1 MHAYG
6 NRRCAV
12 STAATAVHACAAL
25 DRRLVEAVR
34 GIRVLDTVAWP
45 VAVERRFLE
54 TLEAGHE
61 TLPRFEYRVPD
72 FSAPRAELAAIA
84 AAADASHPLG
94 AYLARSAASWQ
105 TAARMLEAVG
115 TPGVTVPSIELYGRP
130 GDALPGGGQTNLD
143 AANYFLEI
151 ADELGDGRAL
161 PEAEYC
167 IQADVLRDEVQ
178 AEVDACFGSGKVR
191 VEIDPE
197 LTAKA
202 AAGATRIRLRG
213 ATCFTEYDRSQL
225 LAHEAFVHTLTARNG
240 RAQPVLKSLSRTA
253 PRATA
258 TQEGLAVF
266 AELMS
271 GSIDIARLQRIS
283 LRILAIDMALNGAD
297 FVEVYRWFRA
307 HGQNIADSFYST
319 QRVYRG
325 VPVTGGA
332 AFTKDNVYL
341 AGLLTVH
348 TFFRWAFKRRR
359 LDLLQHLFAG
369 KLALEDAIAL
379 RPCFEDGSIAPP
391 RFLPP
396 WVQRSQGLAGKL
408 AFSLFANRI
417 RMGRIGE
424 WE

>member
-1 MHAYG
+1 MHAAAPPTELQ
-6 NRRCAV
+6 RCAD
-12 STAATAVHACAAL
+12 L

-34 GIRVLDTVAWP
+34 GIRVLATVAWP
-45 VAVERRFLE
+45 AAVERRFLE
-54 TLEAGHE
+54 DLRRGRE
-61 TLPRFEYRVPD
+61 TLPRFVYRAPAL
-72 FSAPRAELAAIA
+72 SAQRAELAGIA
-84 AAADASHPLG
+84 SMADASHPLG

-115 TPGVTVPSIELYGRP
+115 TAGVTAPSIELYGRP

-143 AANYFLEI
+143 AARWFLEI
-151 ADELGDGRAL
+151 ARELGDGQEL
-161 PEAEYC
+161 SEADYC
-167 IQADVLRDEVQ
+167 IPAEVLREEVQADV
-178 AEVDACFGSGKVR
+178 DAHFGNGAVR

-213 ATCFTEYDRSQL
+213 ATCFSEYDRSQL
-225 LAHEAFVHTLTARNG
+225 LAHEAFVHTLTALNG

-283 LRILAIDMALNGAD
+283 LRILAIDLALAGAD
-297 FVEVYRWFRA
+297 FIEVYRWFRG
-307 HGQNIADSFYST
+307 HGQSVADSFYST
-319 QRVYRG
+319 QRVFRG

-359 LDLLQHLFAG
+359 LDLMQHLFAG
-369 KLALEDAIAL
+369 KLALDDAIAL
-379 RPCFEDGSIAPP
+379 RPCFTDGSVVPP
-391 RFLPP
+391 KYLPP
-396 WVQRSQGLAGKL
+396 WIQRSQGLAAKL

-417 RMGRIGE
+417 RMGRIGD
-424 WE
+424 WDD

>member
-1 MHAYG
+1 MHAA
-6 NRRCAV
+6 RADAVQRCAE
-12 STAATAVHACAAL
+12 L

-34 GIRVLDTVAWP
+34 GIRVLSAVAWP
-45 VAVERRFLE
+45 AAYERRFLAD
-54 TLEAGHE
+54 LKRGREA
-61 TLPRFEYRVPD
+61 LPEVDYVVPD
-72 FSAPRAELAAIA
+72 LAGARVELAAIV
-84 AAADASHPLG
+84 AAADGSHPLG
-94 AYLARSAASWQ
+94 AYLARSAASWL
-105 TAARMLEAVG
+105 TAARMLDAIG
-115 TPGVTVPSIELYGRP
+115 TAGVTAPSIELYGRP

-143 AANYFLEI
+143 AARWFLAI
-151 ADELGDGRAL
+151 ARELGDGEAL

-167 IQADVLRDEVQ
+167 IPPEVLREEVQ
-178 AEVDACFGSGKVR
+178 AEVDAFFGADRIK

-202 AAGATRIRLRG
+202 AAGTSRIRLRG
-213 ATCFTEYDRSQL
+213 GASFSEYDRSQL
-225 LAHEAFVHTLTARNG
+225 LAHEVFVHTLTARNG

-266 AELMS
+266 GELMS

-283 LRILAIDMALNGAD
+283 LRILALDMALNGAD

-307 HGQNIADSFYST
+307 HGQNVADSFYST

-359 LDLLQHLFAG
+359 LDLLQRLFAG
-369 KLALEDAIAL
+369 KLALDDAIAL
-379 RPCFEDGSIAPP
+379 RPCFEDGSIARP

-408 AFSLFANRI
+408 AFSLFANKI
-417 RMGRIGE
+417 RMGRIGD

>member
-1 MHAYG
+1 MKASLAPAL
-6 NRRCAV
+6 RRYAE
-12 STAATAVHACAAL
+12 L
-25 DRRLVEAVR
+25 DKRLVKAVR
-34 GIRVLDTVAWP
+34 DIRVLDMVAWP
-45 VAVERRFLE
+45 AAVEQRFLAD
-54 TLEAGHE
+54 LERGRE
-61 TLPRFEYRVPD
+61 TLPRFEYRPPD
-72 FSAPRAELAAIA
+72 FFVQRADLLEIA
-84 AAADASHPLG
+84 AAADVSHPLG
-94 AYLARSAASWQ
+94 AYLARSAGSWHI
-105 TAARMLEAVG
+105 AARMLEAVG
-115 TPGVTVPSIELYGRP
+115 TAGVVEPSIELYGKP
-130 GDALPGGGQTNLD
+130 GDPLPGGGQTNLD
-143 AANYFLEI
+143 AARWFLGI
-151 ADELGDGRAL
+151 AREMGDGEAL
-161 PEAEYC
+161 PEADYC
-167 IQADVLRDEVQ
+167 IPAKVLREDVQ
-178 AEVDACFGSGKVR
+178 AEVDACFGVGKVR
-191 VEIDPE
+191 VEIDPG

-202 AAGATRIRLRG
+202 AAGATRIRLR
-213 ATCFTEYDRSQL
+213 ADTCFTEYDRSQL
-225 LAHEAFVHTLTARNG
+225 LAHEALVHTLTARNG

-297 FVEVYRWFRA
+297 FIEVYRWFREQ
-307 HGQNIADSFYST
+307 GQSVADSFYST

-359 LDLLQHLFAG
+359 LDLMHHLFAG
-369 KLALEDAIAL
+369 KLSLDDALAL
-379 RPCFEDGSIAPP
+379 QPCFAEGSIAPP
-391 RFLPP
+391 KYLPP
-396 WVQRSQGLAGKL
+396 WVRHSHGLAGKL
-408 AFSLFANRI
+408 AFSLFANQI

>member
-1 MHAYG
+1 MQTPRAPARKRYAG
-6 NRRCAV
+6 
-12 STAATAVHACAAL
+12 L
-25 DRRLVEAVR
+25 DKRLVRAVR
-34 GIRVLDTVAWP
+34 DIRVLDMVAWP
-45 VAVERRFLE
+45 AAVERRFLDD
-54 TLEAGHE
+54 LHHGRE
-61 TLPRFEYRVPD
+61 TLPHFEYHAPD
-72 FSAPRAELAAIA
+72 FSAQRAELAAIA
-84 AAADASHPLG
+84 VAADASHPLG
-94 AYLARSAASWQ
+94 AYLQRSAASWQ
-105 TAARMLEAVG
+105 TAARMLEAIG
-115 TPGVTVPSIELYGRP
+115 TDGVTAPSIELYGKP
-130 GDALPGGGQTNLD
+130 GDALPGGTQTNLD
-143 AANYFLEI
+143 AARWFLDI
-151 ADELGDGRAL
+151 AEELGNGAL

-167 IQADVLRDEVQ
+167 IPAEVLRDEVQ
-178 AEVDACFGSGKVR
+178 AEVDACFGAATVR

-197 LTAKA
+197 LTSKA

-213 ATCFTEYDRSQL
+213 ATCFSEYDRSQL

-283 LRILAIDMALNGAD
+283 LRILAIDMALSGAD
-297 FVEVYRWFRA
+297 FMEVYRWFRA

-325 VPVTGGA
+325 VPVNGGA

-359 LDLLQHLFAG
+359 LDLMQHLFAG

-379 RPCFEDGSIAPP
+379 RSCFADGSMAPP
-391 RFLPP
+391 KYLPP
-396 WVQRSQGLAGKL
+396 WIQRSHGLAAKL
-408 AFSLFANRI
+408 AFSLFANKI
-417 RMGRIGE
+417 RMGRIGD
-424 WE
+424 WDQV

>member
-1 MHAYG
+1 MADVALPPA
-6 NRRCAV
+6 RQRCAE
-12 STAATAVHACAAL
+12 L
-25 DRRLVEAVR
+25 DRRLVDAVR
-34 GIRVLDTVAWP
+34 GIRVLGTVAWP
-45 VAVERRFLE
+45 AAVERRFLAD
-54 TLEAGHE
+54 LERGHE
-61 TLPRFEYRVPD
+61 TLPRFEYHAPD
-72 FSAPRAELAAIA
+72 FSAQRAELSAIA
-84 AAADASHPLG
+84 SAADAAHPLG

-105 TAARMLEAVG
+105 TAARMLDAVG
-115 TPGVTVPSIELYGRP
+115 TAGVTAPSIELYGRP
-130 GDALPGGGQTNLD
+130 GDRLPGSAQTNLD
-143 AANYFLEI
+143 AAHYFLEI
-151 ADELGDGRAL
+151 AAELGDGEAL
-161 PEAEYC
+161 PESEYR
-167 IQADVLRDEVQ
+167 IPADALRGEVQ
-178 AEVDACFGSGKVR
+178 TEVDAFFGAGAVR

-202 AAGATRIRLRG
+202 AAGPTRIRLRG
-213 ATCFTEYDRSQL
+213 ATSFSEYDRSQL
-225 LAHEAFVHTLTARNG
+225 LAHEAFVHSLTALNG
-240 RAQPVLKSLSRTA
+240 RAQPILKSLSRTS

-283 LRILAIDMALNGAD
+283 LRILAIDMALGGAD
-297 FVEVYRWFRA
+297 FIEVYRWVRG
-307 HGQNIADSFYST
+307 HGQNVADSFHST

-348 TFFRWAFKRRR
+348 TFFRWAFKRHR

-369 KLALEDAIAL
+369 KLALDDAIAL
-379 RPCFEDGSIAPP
+379 GPCFADGTVAPP
-391 RFLPP
+391 KFLPA
-396 WVQRSQGLAGKL
+396 WVQHSQGLAGKL

>member
-1 MHAYG
+1 MKSAAP
-6 NRRCAV
+6 NATLRRCA
-12 STAATAVHACAAL
+12 TL
-25 DRRLVEAVR
+25 DKRLVEAVR
-34 GIRVLDTVAWP
+34 GLRVLDTVAWP
-45 VAVERRFLE
+45 AAVERRFLDD
-54 TLEAGHE
+54 LHHGRE
-61 TLPRFEYRVPD
+61 TLPRFEYHPPD
-72 FSAPRAELAAIA
+72 FSAQRSELDAIA
-84 AAADASHPLG
+84 SAADASRPLG
-94 AYLARSAASWQ
+94 AYLQRSAASWQ

-115 TPGVTVPSIELYGRP
+115 TDGVTAPSIELYGKP
-130 GDALPGGGQTNLD
+130 GDALPGGTQTNLD
-143 AANYFLEI
+143 AARWFLEI
-151 ADELGDGRAL
+151 AEELGNGEAL

-167 IQADVLRDEVQ
+167 IPAEVLRDEVQ
-178 AEVDACFGSGKVR
+178 AEVDACFGAATVR

-197 LTAKA
+197 LTSKA

-213 ATCFTEYDRSQL
+213 ATCFSEYDRSQL

-283 LRILAIDMALNGAD
+283 LRILAIDMALSGAD

-307 HGQNIADSFYST
+307 HGQNVADSFYST

-359 LDLLQHLFAG
+359 LDLMQHLFAG
-369 KLALEDAIAL
+369 KLALDDAIAL
-379 RPCFEDGSIAPP
+379 RPCFADGSVAPP
-391 RFLPP
+391 KYLPP
-396 WVQRSQGLAGKL
+396 WIQRSQGLAAKL

-417 RMGRIGE
+417 RMGRIGD
-424 WE
+424 WDLG

>member
-1 MHAYG
+1 MKH
-6 NRRCAV
+6 
-12 STAATAVHACAAL
+12 AAL
-25 DRRLVEAVR
+25 APELQHCADLDKRLVDAVR
-34 GIRVLDTVAWP
+34 RIRVLDSVAWP
-45 VAVERRFLE
+45 AAVEREFLAQ
-54 TLEAGHE
+54 LERGHE
-61 TLPRFEYRVPD
+61 ALPRFDYVTPD
-72 FSAPRAELAAIA
+72 FSVERAELAAIA
-84 AAADASHPLG
+84 AETDADHPLG

-115 TPGVTVPSIELYGRP
+115 TSGVTAPSIELYGKP
-130 GDALPGGGQTNLD
+130 GDALPGGSQTNLD
-143 AANYFLEI
+143 AAQYFFAI
-151 ADELGDGRAL
+151 AEKLGAGEAL
-161 PEAEYC
+161 SEADYC
-167 IQADVLRDEVQ
+167 ISAEVLRDEVQ
-178 AEVDACFGSGKVR
+178 AEVDACFGAGAVR
-191 VEIDPE
+191 VEIDPD

-202 AAGATRIRLRG
+202 AAGASRIRLRG
-213 ATCFTEYDRSQL
+213 GTCFSEYDRSQL

-240 RAQPVLKSLSRTA
+240 RAQPILKSMARTA

-283 LRILAIDMALNGAD
+283 LRILAIDMALAGAD
-297 FVEVYRWFRA
+297 FIEVYRWFRD
-307 HGQNIADSFYST
+307 HDQGVADSFFST
-319 QRVYRG
+319 QRIYRG

-359 LDLLQHLFAG
+359 LGLLKHLFAG
-369 KLALEDAIAL
+369 KLALDDAIAL
-379 RPCFEDGSIAPP
+379 RPCFADGSVAEPE
-391 RFLPP
+391 FLPQ
-396 WVQRSQGLAGKL
+396 WVQHSQGLAGKL
-408 AFSLFANRI
+408 AFSLFANKI

>member
-1 MHAYG
+1 VDAAAPRAL
-6 NRRCAV
+6 RR
-12 STAATAVHACAAL
+12 CAAL
-25 DRRLVEAVR
+25 DKRLVEAVR

-45 VAVERRFLE
+45 AAVERRFLDD
-54 TLEAGHE
+54 LHHGRE
-61 TLPRFEYRVPD
+61 TLPCIDYRVPD
-72 FSAPRAELAAIA
+72 FSAQRAELDAIA
-84 AAADASHPLG
+84 SKADASHPLG
-94 AYLARSAASWQ
+94 AYLQRSAVSWQ

-115 TPGVTVPSIELYGRP
+115 TGGVTAPSIELYGKP
-130 GDALPGGGQTNLD
+130 GDALPGGAQTNLD
-143 AANYFLEI
+143 AARWFLDI
-151 ADELGDGRAL
+151 AEEMGNGEAL

-167 IQADVLRDEVQ
+167 IPAEVLRDEVQ
-178 AEVDACFGSGKVR
+178 AEVDACFGVGTVR

-197 LTAKA
+197 LTSKA
-202 AAGATRIRLRG
+202 AAGASRIRLRG
-213 ATCFTEYDRSQL
+213 ATCFSEYDRSQL

-283 LRILAIDMALNGAD
+283 LRILAIDMALSGAD

-307 HGQNIADSFYST
+307 HGQNVADSFYST

-325 VPVTGGA
+325 VPVSGGA

-359 LDLLQHLFAG
+359 LDLMQHLFAG
-369 KLALEDAIAL
+369 KLALDDAIAL
-379 RPCFEDGSIAPP
+379 RPCFADGSVAPP
-391 RFLPP
+391 KYLPP
-396 WVQRSQGLAGKL
+396 WIQRSQGLAAKL

-417 RMGRIGE
+417 RMGRIGD
-424 WE
+424 WD

>member
-1 MHAYG
+1 MTDIALAPTVQH
-6 NRRCAV
+6 
-12 STAATAVHACAAL
+12 CAAL
-25 DRRLVEAVR
+25 DKRLVEAVR
-34 GIRVLDTVAWP
+34 GIRVLATVTWP
-45 VAVERRFLE
+45 LAVERRFLE
-54 TLEAGHE
+54 DLHHGHE
-61 TLPRFEYRVPD
+61 ILPRFEYRVPD
-72 FSAPRAELAAIA
+72 FSAQRAELAAIA
-84 AAADASHPLG
+84 TEADTTHPLG
-94 AYLARSAASWQ
+94 AYLARSANSWQ

-115 TPGVTVPSIELYGRP
+115 TAGVTPPSIELYGKP
-130 GDALPGGGQTNLD
+130 GDILPGGGQTNLD
-143 AANYFLEI
+143 AAKYFLEI
-151 ADELGDGRAL
+151 ARELGDGEAL
-161 PEAEYC
+161 PAAEYC
-167 IQADVLRDEVQ
+167 IPAEVLRDEVQ
-178 AEVDACFGSGKVR
+178 AEVDAFFKGGKVR

-213 ATCFTEYDRSQL
+213 ATCFSEYDRSQL

-240 RAQPVLKSLSRTA
+240 RAQPVLKSLSRTS

-283 LRILAIDMALNGAD
+283 LRILAIDMSLDGAD
-297 FVEVYRWFRA
+297 FIEVYRWFRA
-307 HGQNIADSFYST
+307 QGQSIADSFHST
-319 QRVYRG
+319 QRVFRG

-359 LDLLQHLFAG
+359 LNLLQHLFAG
-369 KLALEDAIAL
+369 KLALDDAIAL
-379 RPCFEDGSIAPP
+379 RPCFDDGSIAAPK
-391 RFLPP
+391 FLPP
-396 WVQRSQGLAGKL
+396 WLQRSQGLAGKL

-424 WE
+424 WEE

>member
-1 MHAYG
+1 M
-6 NRRCAV
+6 RRA
-12 STAATAVHACAAL
+12 AATRGCAAL

-34 GIRVLDTVAWP
+34 AIRVLDTVAWP
-45 VAVERRFLE
+45 AGVERRFLE
-54 TLEAGHE
+54 DLHHGRE
-61 TLPRFEYRVPD
+61 TLPRVEYHAPD
-72 FSAPRAELAAIA
+72 FSAQRAELDDIA
-84 AAADASHPLG
+84 SKADPSHPLG
-94 AYLARSAASWQ
+94 AYLQRSAASWQ

-115 TPGVTVPSIELYGRP
+115 TGGVTAPSVALYGRP
-130 GDALPGGGQTNLD
+130 GDALPGGTQTNLD
-143 AANYFLEI
+143 AARWFLDI
-151 ADELGDGRAL
+151 AEEMGNGEAL

-167 IQADVLRDEVQ
+167 IPAEVLRDEVQ
-178 AEVDACFGSGKVR
+178 AEVDACFGAGTVR

-197 LTAKA
+197 LTSKA

-213 ATCFTEYDRSQL
+213 ATCFSEYDRSQL

-240 RAQPVLKSLSRTA
+240 RAQPVLKSLARTA

-283 LRILAIDMALNGAD
+283 LRILAIDMALSGAD
-297 FVEVYRWFRA
+297 FIEVYRWFRA
-307 HGQNIADSFYST
+307 HGQNVADSFYST

-348 TFFRWAFKRRR
+348 AFFRWAFKRRR
-359 LDLLQHLFAG
+359 LDLMQHLFAG
-369 KLALEDAIAL
+369 KLALDDAIAL
-379 RPCFEDGSIAPP
+379 RPCFADGSVAPP
-391 RFLPP
+391 IHLPP
-396 WVQRSQGLAGKL
+396 WIQRAQGLAAKL
-408 AFSLFANRI
+408 AFSLFTNRI
-417 RMGRIGE
+417 RMGRIGD
-424 WE
+424 WDG

>member
-1 MHAYG
+1 VDAAAPRAL
-6 NRRCAV
+6 RR
-12 STAATAVHACAAL
+12 CAAL
-25 DRRLVEAVR
+25 DKRLVEAVR

-45 VAVERRFLE
+45 ASVERRFLGD
-54 TLEAGHE
+54 LQHGRE
-61 TLPRFEYRVPD
+61 TLPRVEYHAPD
-72 FSAPRAELAAIA
+72 FSAQRAELDAIIA
-84 AAADASHPLG
+84 KADAAHPLG
-94 AYLARSAASWQ
+94 AYLRRSAASWQ
-105 TAARMLEAVG
+105 TAARMLEAIG
-115 TPGVTVPSIELYGRP
+115 SNGVTAPSVELYGRP

-143 AANYFLEI
+143 AARWFLEI
-151 ADELGDGRAL
+151 AEEMAHGEAL

-167 IQADVLRDEVQ
+167 IPAEVLRDEVQ
-178 AEVDACFGSGKVR
+178 AEVDACFGAGTVR

-197 LTAKA
+197 LTSKA

-213 ATCFTEYDRSQL
+213 ATCFSEYDRSQL

-240 RAQPVLKSLSRTA
+240 RAQPVLKSLARTA

-283 LRILAIDMALNGAD
+283 LRILAIDMALSGAD

-307 HGQNIADSFYST
+307 HGQNVADSFYST

-325 VPVTGGA
+325 VPVSGGA

-359 LDLLQHLFAG
+359 LDLMQHLFAG
-369 KLALEDAIAL
+369 KLALDDAIAL
-379 RPCFEDGSIAPP
+379 RPCFADGSVAPP
-391 RFLPP
+391 KYLPP
-396 WVQRSQGLAGKL
+396 WIQRSQGLAAKL

-417 RMGRIGE
+417 RMGRIGD
-424 WE
+424 WD

>member
-1 MHAYG
+1 MNDAPG
-6 NRRCAV
+6 L
-12 STAATAVHACAAL
+12 AL
-25 DRRLVEAVR
+25 QRFGKLDKRLVEAVCP
-34 GIRVLDTVAWP
+34 IRVLGTVAWP
-45 VAVERRFLE
+45 AAVERRLLE
-54 TLEAGHE
+54 GLKRGRE
-61 TLPRFEYRVPD
+61 TLPRVGYRAPD
-72 FSAPRAELAAIA
+72 FSAQRAELEAIA
-84 AAADASHPLG
+84 SKADASHPLG
-94 AYLARSAASWQ
+94 AYLRRSAASWQ

-115 TPGVTVPSIELYGRP
+115 TAGVVAPSVELYGKP
-130 GDALPGGGQTNLD
+130 GDALPGGAQTNLD
-143 AANYFLEI
+143 AARWFLEI
-151 ADELGDGRAL
+151 AEELGDGREL

-167 IQADVLRDEVQ
+167 IPAKVLREEVQ
-178 AEVDACFGSGKVR
+178 AEVDACFGAGTVR

-202 AAGATRIRLRG
+202 AAGASRIRLRG

-225 LAHEAFVHTLTARNG
+225 LAHEALVHTLTALNG
-240 RAQPVLKSLSRTA
+240 RAQPLLQSLSRTA

-283 LRILAIDMALNGAD
+283 LRILAIDMALGGAD
-297 FVEVYRWFRA
+297 FIEVYRWFRG
-307 HGQNIADSFYST
+307 HGQNVVDSFYST

-359 LDLLQHLFAG
+359 LDLLRHLFAG
-369 KLALEDAIAL
+369 KLALDDAIAL
-379 RPCFEDGSIAPP
+379 RHCFTDGSLAPP
-391 RFLPP
+391 KYLPP
-396 WVQRSQGLAGKL
+396 WVERSQGLAGKL

>member
-1 MHAYG
+1 MKDA
-6 NRRCAV
+6 AP
-12 STAATAVHACAAL
+12 TAALRRCAAL
-25 DRRLVEAVR
+25 DKRLVEAVR

-45 VAVERRFLE
+45 AAVERRFLE
-54 TLEAGHE
+54 DLHHGRE
-61 TLPRFEYRVPD
+61 TLPRFEYHAPD
-72 FSAPRAELAAIA
+72 FSAQRAELDAITS
-84 AAADASHPLG
+84 AADASHPLG
-94 AYLARSAASWQ
+94 AYLRHSATSWQ

-115 TPGVTVPSIELYGRP
+115 TDGVTAPSIELYGRP
-130 GDALPGGGQTNLD
+130 GDALPGGTQTNLD
-143 AANYFLEI
+143 AARWFLEI
-151 ADELGDGRAL
+151 AEELGNGAL

-167 IQADVLRDEVQ
+167 IPAEVLRDEVQ
-178 AEVDACFGSGKVR
+178 AEVDACFGAATVR

-213 ATCFTEYDRSQL
+213 ATCFSEYDRSQL

-240 RAQPVLKSLSRTA
+240 RAQPVLKSLARTA

-283 LRILAIDMALNGAD
+283 LRILAIDMALSGAD

-307 HGQNIADSFYST
+307 HGQNVADSFYST

-359 LDLLQHLFAG
+359 LDLMQHLFAG
-369 KLALEDAIAL
+369 KLALDDAIAL
-379 RPCFEDGSIAPP
+379 RPCFADGSVAPP
-391 RFLPP
+391 QYLPP
-396 WVQRSQGLAGKL
+396 WIQRSQGLAAKL

-417 RMGRIGE
+417 RMGRIGD
-424 WE
+424 WD

>member
-1 MHAYG
+1 MDAAAPRAL
-6 NRRCAV
+6 RR
-12 STAATAVHACAAL
+12 CAAL
-25 DRRLVEAVR
+25 DKRLVEAVR

-45 VAVERRFLE
+45 AAVERRFLDD
-54 TLEAGHE
+54 LHHGRE
-61 TLPRFEYRVPD
+61 TLPRFEYHAPD
-72 FSAPRAELAAIA
+72 FSAQRAELDAIA
-84 AAADASHPLG
+84 SNADASHPLG
-94 AYLARSAASWQ
+94 AYLRRSAASWQ

-115 TPGVTVPSIELYGRP
+115 TGGVTAPSIELYGKP
-130 GDALPGGGQTNLD
+130 GDALPGGTQTNLD
-143 AANYFLEI
+143 AARWFLDI
-151 ADELGDGRAL
+151 AEEMGNGEAL

-167 IQADVLRDEVQ
+167 IPAEVLRDEVQ
-178 AEVDACFGSGKVR
+178 AEVDACFGAGTVR

-197 LTAKA
+197 LTSKA

-213 ATCFTEYDRSQL
+213 ATCFSEYDRSQL

-283 LRILAIDMALNGAD
+283 LRILAIDMALSGAD
-297 FVEVYRWFRA
+297 FIEVYRWFRA
-307 HGQNIADSFYST
+307 HGQNVADSFYST

-325 VPVTGGA
+325 VPVGGGA

-359 LDLLQHLFAG
+359 LDLMQHLFAG
-369 KLALEDAIAL
+369 KLALDDAIAL
-379 RPCFEDGSIAPP
+379 RPCFADGSVAPP
-391 RFLPP
+391 QYLPP
-396 WVQRSQGLAGKL
+396 WILRSQGLAAKL

-417 RMGRIGE
+417 RMGRIGD